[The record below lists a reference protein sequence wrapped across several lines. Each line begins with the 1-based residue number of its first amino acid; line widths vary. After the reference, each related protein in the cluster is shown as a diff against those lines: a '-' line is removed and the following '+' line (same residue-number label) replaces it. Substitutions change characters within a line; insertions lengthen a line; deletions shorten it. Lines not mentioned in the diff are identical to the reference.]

1 MKAVILAGGIGS
13 RLSEE
18 TISRPKPMVE
28 IGCKPILWH
37 IMKIYSAHGIN
48 DFIICLGYKGYI
60 IKEFFANYLLHMSDI
75 KLDIANNTIEIC
87 QKQVEPWRITLVD
100 TGLATATGGRIK
112 KIAHYLDDQPFFLTY
127 GDGVGDVDIKALLA
141 HHHSHKRLVTV
152 TATKPPA
159 RFGALA
165 TDKER
170 VVGFKEKH
178 HGEGGWINGGFFVL
192 NPEALSYISEDNM
205 PWEAEPLEKLASDNQ
220 LSAYYHQ
227 GFWHP
232 MDTLR
237 DKSYLDELWMAG
249 TAPWKIWQND

>member
-18 TISRPKPMVE
+18 TIARPKPMVE

-37 IMKIYSAHGIN
+37 IMKIYSAHGIH

-75 KLDIANNTIEIC
+75 KLDIANNKIEIC
-87 QKQVEPWRITLVD
+87 QNRVEPWRITLVD
-100 TGLATATGGRIK
+100 TGDATATGGRIK
-112 KIAHYLDDQPFFLTY
+112 RIAHYLDDESFFLTY
-127 GDGVGDVDIKALLA
+127 GDGLGDVDIKALLA
-141 HHHSHKRLVTV
+141 HHQSHQRLVTV

-165 TDKER
+165 TEAER
-170 VVGFKEKH
+170 VIGFKEKH
-178 HGEGGWINGGFFVL
+178 HGDAGWINGGFFVL
-192 NPEALSYISEDNM
+192 DKAALNYIDDDQTA
-205 PWEAEPLEKLASDNQ
+205 WESSPLEKLASDNQ
-220 LSAYYHQ
+220 LSAYYHE

-237 DKSYLDELWMAG
+237 DKAYLDGLWSNNQ
-249 TAPWKIWQND
+249 APWKIWQA